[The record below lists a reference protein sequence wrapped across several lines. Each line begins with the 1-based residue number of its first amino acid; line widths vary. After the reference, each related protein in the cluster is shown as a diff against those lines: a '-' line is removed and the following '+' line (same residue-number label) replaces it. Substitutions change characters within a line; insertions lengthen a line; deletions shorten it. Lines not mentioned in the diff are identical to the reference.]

1 MHADRL
7 SFWTVAYEN
16 EKKLLLQ
23 QYNDEM
29 DSYKDRKYRAHKELE
44 CVHYGLEALADE
56 RQKLAG
62 EKHEG
67 KVYEIKSKVR
77 ASSNTSMIRNH
88 KIITSSAKSSQF
100 ALDRSVRQL
109 AIVWAESHLSLRRR

>member
-1 MHADRL
+1 MHAERL

-29 DSYKDRKYRAHKELE
+29 DSYKERKFRAHKELE
-44 CVHYGLEALADE
+44 CVHYGLETLADE

-62 EKHEG
+62 EKQEE

-77 ASSNTSMIRNH
+77 VRLQRKNYKNVAPSL
-88 KIITSSAKSSQF
+88 KSSQF
-100 ALDRSVRQL
+100 VRDRSVRQL
-109 AIVWAESHLSLRRR
+109 AIAWALSHLSLRRR